1 MSNNNKDNM
10 ADSTND
16 IYNLD
21 YLFYFKNQG
30 VEKKY
35 LQQTS
40 NYFSGSYKFLL
51 FFVPLFLI
59 LEQLSVLNL
68 CIFLPLLLNHSSIS
82 LRSSTF
88 IVTTLNPGSLAL
100 ALLADWIIHLYTLRS
115 PGSYLVFLLSK
126 LLYWFTFEYT
136 IDLDLTLSSLV
147 LVYFTVNLQGS
158 FRSLWKEIETNKRK
172 MIQEKT
178 ILNEIQCAV
187 IVFDVSGTILSTN
200 TKGLSFLKTR
210 GISNTEKLQIYEIF
224 PECCQI
230 RIKDLFSKALKGDQT
245 DEEFLFSH
253 ELDSIP
259 PVFSAVVISLKKV
272 ENSGTVRVQMT
283 VIDICNTI
291 MRRRFLASNQRMIEE
306 SSLIIESEF
315 IELYLGQKPL
325 KNHHIRSLS
334 HYLLDQRDLLVLMN
348 NYIGESEVINEF
360 FAIKDEVVNT
370 VHICWRGAKAK
381 RMKMLLICEQV
392 LPKQVF
398 GDHVKHNQLLKSLL
412 EFAILTGDMGS
423 DISVNVALRK
433 FIHGASIEYKFI
445 YYSKTLTLEELEN
458 IFRIRKHS
466 KKPKVLEEMIE
477 ICERYGLGISIFDVL
492 LTIINGYVGEI
503 LVQESI
509 NRVIISY
516 M

>member
-1 MSNNNKDNM
+1 M
-10 ADSTND
+10 
-16 IYNLD
+16 
-21 YLFYFKNQG
+21 
-30 VEKKY
+30 
-35 LQQTS
+35 
-40 NYFSGSYKFLL
+40 
-51 FFVPLFLI
+51 
-59 LEQLSVLNL
+59 
-68 CIFLPLLLNHSSIS
+68 
-82 LRSSTF
+82 
-88 IVTTLNPGSLAL
+88 
-100 ALLADWIIHLYTLRS
+100 LADWIIHLYTLRS
-115 PGSYLVFLLSK
+115 PGTYVVFLVAKMVFWASFDYPVSFD
-126 LLYWFTFEYT
+126 LL
-136 IDLDLTLSSLV
+136 LSSMV

-158 FRSLWKEIETNKRK
+158 FRGLWKEIETNKRK

-187 IVFDVSGTILSTN
+187 IVFDVVGSILSTN
-200 TKGLSFLKTR
+200 TKGLSFLRTR
-210 GISNTEKLQIYEIF
+210 GITNTEKLQIFEIF
-224 PECCQI
+224 PECCQT
-230 RIKDLFSKALKGDQT
+230 RIKDLFQKAIKGDQT

-253 ELDSIP
+253 ELESIP
-259 PVFSAVVISLKKV
+259 PIFSAVVISLKKV
-272 ENSGTVRVQMT
+272 ENAGSVRVQMT

-291 MRRRFLASNQRMIEE
+291 MRRRFLATNQRMIEE

-360 FAIKDEVVNT
+360 FAVKDEVVNT

-381 RMKMLLICEQV
+381 RMKMALICEQV

-398 GDHVKHNQLLKSLL
+398 GDHIKHNQLLKSLL

-423 DISVNVALRK
+423 EISINVSLLK

-445 YYSKTLTLEELEN
+445 YYSKTLTSEELEN

-477 ICERYGLGISIFDVL
+477 ICEKYGLGISIFDVL

-503 LVQESI
+503 LVQDSI
-509 NRVIISY
+509 HRVIISY
-516 M
+516 V